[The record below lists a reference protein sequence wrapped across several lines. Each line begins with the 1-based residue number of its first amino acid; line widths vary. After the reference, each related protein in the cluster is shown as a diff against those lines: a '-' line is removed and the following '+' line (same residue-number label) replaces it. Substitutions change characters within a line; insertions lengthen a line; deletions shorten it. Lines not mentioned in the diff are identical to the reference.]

1 MNNPDA
7 MQQLKLVVCILLAA
21 MLLLTGNAA
30 FAQGDSSNLLT
41 RMELRLR

>member
-7 MQQLKLVVCILLAA
+7 MQQLKLAVCILLAA

-30 FAQGDSSNLLT
+30 FAQGRQLKPPP